1 MAPIT
6 SRYSSRM
13 ATRVS
18 PTGRRAAPDQAAG
31 NIRKQLQ
38 RLVRIQAGQHWIVS
52 CYLKLEPRDRS
63 RGKYQIKLKNRIRE
77 VVETLPAEGLTREEM
92 EAVKAD
98 LDRILD
104 FVRHPEDLPA
114 AQGIAVFACAAL
126 RLFEVIPVPRV
137 YRSRLLV
144 ARTALIR
151 ELAAIEDEVGR
162 LIAAFV
168 DKTGATLYEV
178 TAFEA
183 RAIESIPSAHPSRGH
198 RFHTDRHGA
207 PGIGEYRYHSRL
219 RHERDHLFAEVA
231 GRIFDLDRKEPV
243 RGVVL
248 ASSANEADLLRKFLH
263 PYLSGKVMGAI
274 RANRKGNAP
283 SDVHRVVLD
292 ARETFERRLERHQ
305 VAEMLLGQGS
315 GWSVN
320 GIAPTLEAL
329 SKGQVRTLLVR
340 ADATVPGFR
349 CGVTGK
355 LTLNARDC
363 RGLGNA
369 VPVPDIVDDAIE
381 EALRQRID
389 LDVVFEPDAA
399 ETINGL
405 AALLR
410 FR

>member
-18 PTGRRAAPDQAAG
+18 PPRRRAGSEQPAD
-31 NIRKQLQ
+31 IRKQLQ
-38 RLVRIQAGQHWIVS
+38 RLVRIQAGEHWIVS

-77 VVETLPAEGLTREEM
+77 VVEALPAEGLSRQEM
-92 EAVKAD
+92 DEVKAD
-98 LDRILD
+98 LDQILE
-104 FVRHPEDLPA
+104 FVRDPAELPA
-114 AQGIAVFACAAL
+114 ARGIAVFACKAL
-126 RLFEVIPVPRV
+126 GLFEAIPVPRV

-183 RAIESIPSAHPSRGH
+183 REIESIPSSHAGRGH
-198 RFHTDRHGA
+198 RFHPDRHGA
-207 PGIGEYRYHSRL
+207 PGVGEYRYHSRL
-219 RHERDHLFAEVA
+219 RHERDQLFAEVA
-231 GRIFDLDRKEPV
+231 SRVFDLDRKEPV

-248 ASSANEADLLRKFLH
+248 ASSANEADSLRKFLH
-263 PYLSGKVMGAI
+263 PYLAGKVMGTI
-274 RANRKGNAP
+274 RANRRGSGP
-283 SDVHRVVLD
+283 TDIHRLVLD
-292 ARETFERRLERHQ
+292 AREVFERKLERHQ

-315 GWSVN
+315 GWSLN
-320 GIAPTLEAL
+320 GIAPTLDAL
-329 SKGQVRTLLVR
+329 SKGQVRTLLIR

-349 CGVTGK
+349 CGVTGR

-369 VPVPDIVDDAIE
+369 IPVPDIIDDAIE

>member
-6 SRYSSRM
+6 NRYSSRM

-18 PTGRRAAPDQAAG
+18 PSRRRAASGPPGED
-31 NIRKQLQ
+31 IRKQLQ
-38 RLVRIQAGQHWIVS
+38 RLVRIQAGEHWIVS

-63 RGKYQIKLKNRIRE
+63 RGKYQIKLKNRVRE
-77 VVETLPAEGLTREEM
+77 VVEALPAEGLTRQEM
-92 EAVKAD
+92 DEVKAD
-98 LDRILD
+98 LDQILE
-104 FVRHPEDLPA
+104 FVRDPAELPA
-114 AQGIAVFACAAL
+114 ARGIAVFACGALGLFAA
-126 RLFEVIPVPRV
+126 IPVPRV

-183 RAIESIPSAHPSRGH
+183 REIESIPSSHAGRGH
-198 RFHTDRHGA
+198 RFHPDRHGA
-207 PGIGEYRYHSRL
+207 PGVGEYRYHSRL
-219 RHERDHLFAEVA
+219 RHERDQLFAEVA

-248 ASSANEADLLRKFLH
+248 ASSANEADSLRKFLH
-263 PYLSGKVMGAI
+263 PYLAGKVMGTI
-274 RANRKGNAP
+274 RANRKGAP
-283 SDVHRVVLD
+283 SDVHRLVLD
-292 ARETFERRLERHQ
+292 AREVFERKLERHQ

-315 GWSVN
+315 GWSLN
-320 GIAPTLEAL
+320 GIAPTLDAL
-329 SKGQVRTLLVR
+329 SKGQVRTLLIR

-349 CGVTGK
+349 CGVTGR

-369 VPVPDIVDDAIE
+369 IPVPDIIDDAIE

>member
-1 MAPIT
+1 MA
-6 SRYSSRM
+6 SRVSSR
-13 ATRVS
+13 R
-18 PTGRRAAPDQAAG
+18 RRAAPEQQAG
-31 NIRKQLQ
+31 TIRKQLQ

-63 RGKYQIKLKNRIRE
+63 RGKYQIKLKNRVRE
-77 VVETLPAEGLTREEM
+77 VVEALPAEGLTREEM
-92 EAVKAD
+92 EEVRAD
-98 LDRILD
+98 LDRVLD

-114 AQGIAVFACAAL
+114 ARGIALFACGPL
-126 RLFEVIPVPRV
+126 GLFEVIPVPRV

-162 LIAAFV
+162 LIAALV
-168 DKTGATLYEV
+168 DKTGATLFEV

-183 RAIESIPSAHPSRGH
+183 RAIESIPSAHAGRGH
-198 RFHTDRHGA
+198 RFHAERHGA
-207 PGIGEYRYHSRL
+207 PGVGEYRYHSRL
-219 RHERDHLFAEVA
+219 RHERDQLFAEVA

-248 ASSANEADLLRKFLH
+248 ASSANEADSLRKFLH
-263 PYLSGKVMGAI
+263 PYLAGKVMGTI
-274 RANRKGNAP
+274 RANRKGSAP
-283 SDVHRVVLD
+283 ADVHRLVLD

-320 GIAPTLEAL
+320 GIAPTLDAL

-340 ADATVPGFR
+340 ADAAVPGFR
-349 CGVTGK
+349 CAVTGR